1 MIVDDF
7 MFHVSKVWY
16 RIYWGLMVALNVVV
30 LGVSLGARQVSA
42 LQPIAHQY
50 YLDSDVTLVLSATTL
65 IYLVGIYWL
74 MQRFGIALAT
84 MVGTMVNSLV
94 FLNGISNT
102 TGTAQ
107 YVFIGL
113 WILTT
118 ALNGIYGIPVILGSA
133 LISGIA
139 VLLQSD
145 FHFLKI
151 TTPLWVMAGGA
162 VVAAVGAY
170 FFWRDRFVSQQAQQM
185 DKLSGMLRSNQEQ
198 SAILIQ
204 SIDDG
209 VIVIN
214 TEGKITLINPAAA
227 SMTQWPV
234 TEATGIDA
242 TLVIKFSGEKGEEI
256 PTEQNPFAEVLNLKR
271 RISKSLQLTGRDG
284 KKIIISLV
292 ISPISVGES
301 NVSSRI
307 AGAVAVMRDVSAE
320 RAEEQQRAE
329 FISTASHEM
338 RTPVAAIE
346 GYLALALNEKVST
359 IDSRARGFLEKAHS
373 STQHLGQLFQDL
385 LTSAKAEDGRL
396 TSHPAVIEM
405 GSYLQQLVDDLRFS
419 AQKKG
424 LAAEFIVGTGEAID
438 ATNPEAATTS
448 SLKVVKPLYYAYA
461 DPDRLR
467 EVITNIFDNACKYT
481 DAGKVT
487 IGLTGNNDVVQMYI
501 RDTGAGIP
509 AEDIPHLFQKFYR
522 VDNSATRTIG
532 GTGLGLFISRKIIE
546 LYQGRVWVESQLGK
560 GSTFF
565 INLPRLSAQR
575 AQQLQNQQAS
585 SSAPAETAAKAA
597 PAAAAPAQATTAAA
611 KS

>member
-1 MIVDDF
+1 MILDDF

-16 RIYWGLMVALNVVV
+16 RIYWGLMLAVSVAV
-30 LGVSLGARQVSA
+30 LGGSLAAKFIPSLHDVAAR
-42 LQPIAHQY
+42 Y
-50 YLDSDVTLVLSATTL
+50 YLGGNVTIALSATAL
-65 IYLVGIYWL
+65 VYLVLVYWL
-74 MQRFGIALAT
+74 MMRAGQAMAT
-84 MVGTMVNSLV
+84 LIGTMLNALV
-94 FLNGISNT
+94 LLNAIDNT
-102 TGTAQ
+102 SGTAT
-107 YVFIGL
+107 YAYTTI
-113 WILTT
+113 WIVTT
-118 ALNGIYGIPVILGSA
+118 FLNGIYGIPILLGSA
-133 LISGIA
+133 LVTAIA
-139 VLLQSD
+139 VLMKCN
-145 FHFLKI
+145 FH
-151 TTPLWVMAGGA
+151 PLTMSVPSLILG
-162 VVAAVGAY
+162 VGATIATALGY
-170 FFWRDRFVSQQAQQM
+170 LFWRGRFVSQKEQQM
-185 DKLSGMLRSNQEQ
+185 SRLSGMLRSNQEQ

-204 SIDDG
+204 SIADG

-234 TEATGIDA
+234 SEAMGIDVQ
-242 TLVIKFSGEKGEEI
+242 LVVKVTTEKGEELAAD
-256 PTEQNPFAEVLNLKR
+256 QGPFAAVLAKKT
-271 RISKSLQLTGRDG
+271 RINQTLQLVGRDG
-284 KKIIISLV
+284 KKMLISLV
-292 ISPISVGES
+292 ISPISIGES
-301 NVSSRI
+301 NTASKI
-307 AGAVAVMRDVSAE
+307 AGAVAVIRDVSAE

-396 TSHPAVIEM
+396 SNHPSVIEM
-405 GSYLQQLVDDLRFS
+405 GSYLQQLVEDLRFS

-424 LAAEFIVGTGEAID
+424 LGAEFVVGTGEAID
-438 ATNPEAATTS
+438 ATNPEAASTTS
-448 SLKVVKPLYYAYA
+448 SLKVIKPLYYAYA

-481 DAGKVT
+481 DAGKVS
-487 IGLTGNNDVVQMYI
+487 IGLTGNNDVVQMYV

-546 LYQGRVWVESQLGK
+546 LYQGRIWVESTLGK

-575 AQQLQNQQAS
+575 AAQLQSQEAAS
-585 SSAPAETAAKAA
+585 AAA
-597 PAAAAPAQATTAAA
+597 PAAPP